1 MIRSQ
6 TLDKFAILL
15 SGICLIQCLV
25 LPIALTALP
34 ILSATIV
41 VDDHLFHE
49 LMLWLVLPASII
61 ALTMGCRKHR
71 NLNILATGAIGLA
84 IIVFVT
90 FLGHDLLGETWEKW
104 VSSLGGI
111 VLAYAHYLN
120 YKACQDLICND
131 TNCAS
136 NHHH

>member
-1 MIRSQ
+1 
-6 TLDKFAILL
+6 
-15 SGICLIQCLV
+15 
-25 LPIALTALP
+25 LTALP

-41 VDDHLFHE
+41 IDDHLFHE
-49 LMLWLVLPASII
+49 VMLWLVLPASII

-71 NLNILATGAIGLA
+71 NFKIMVTGAIGLS

-90 FLGHDLLGETWEKW
+90 FWGHHVLGETWEKW

-120 YKACQDLICND
+120 YKACQAISCSDD
-131 TNCAS
+131 KCAS
-136 NHHH
+136 DHHH